1 MKARFPGPPPDA
13 ATVEL
18 EVPFHDV
25 DGLHVVWHGHY
36 LKYLELARTVLL
48 RARGL
53 DAQELLDLG
62 VRFFV
67 AEYHLRHIHALRYA
81 DRVRVSAWLVE
92 VENRIR
98 VAYHL
103 DDLTTGQAAAQAWT
117 VLVTTRA
124 DGELCLETP
133 APVLARLRAPGPGAL
148 AGGHP

>member
-1 MKARFPGPPPDA
+1 VKARFQGPPPGA

-53 DAQELLDLG
+53 DGQELIDLG

-67 AEYHLRHIHALRYA
+67 AEYHLRHVYALRYM
-81 DRVRVSAWLVE
+81 DRVRVSAWLLE
-92 VENRIR
+92 AENRIR
-98 VAYHL
+98 IAYHL
-103 DDLTTGQAAAQAWT
+103 DNLTTGKPAAQAWT

-133 APVLARLRAPGPGAL
+133 PPVLERLRAPGPGAL
-148 AGGHP
+148 AGRTP